1 MPVFRGKLLQ
11 GRFQKYGKVL
21 EKENQ
26 FQEIRW
32 EIQANQSNSS
42 EEDRKQQVS
51 HLKTEWKNEYSRNI

>member
-1 MPVFRGKLLQ
+1 MPGFRRKLLQ

-32 EIQANQSNSS
+32 EIQANQV
-42 EEDRKQQVS
+42 EIK
-51 HLKTEWKNEYSRNI
+51 